1 MFAKIA
7 GRVLTFGRVPEIL
20 LGIAKHTPDLPI
32 YSNRHPGEF
41 YMERFWL
48 FNQIT
53 DQTRKYPWIKFSI
66 RIHIIH
72 EPDFD
77 RHRHDHPFEAI
88 TWPLRNGYFEERI
101 EPQYPD
107 YEHLPVDF
115 MDLDDHER
123 FVVVKRFVAPGE
135 AIRLGFNKFHRI
147 TSLPNGP
154 AMTFFVFGDY
164 KGQWGFLVDGV
175 KVLRAAYRDRFKG
188 K

>member
-7 GRVLTFGRVPEIL
+7 GHILTFRRVPEIL
-20 LGIAKHTPDLPI
+20 LAVAKRTPDLPI
-32 YSNRHPGEF
+32 YSVKNPGAI
-41 YMERFWL
+41 YMERYWL
-48 FNQIT
+48 FNKIT
-53 DQTRKYPWIKFSI
+53 DNRRKYEWIKFSI

-88 TWPLRNGYFEERI
+88 TWPLRNGYMEERI
-101 EPQYPD
+101 EQQFPD
-107 YEHLPVDF
+107 YEHLPVEF

-123 FVVVKRFVAPGE
+123 FVVVKRFVAPGQ

-154 AMTFFVFGDY
+154 AMTFFCFGDY
-164 KGQWGFLVDGV
+164 QGQWGFQVNGE
-175 KVLRAAYRDRFKG
+175 KVLRADYFERFKG